1 MFHELQEEFEVTKG
15 VIKIRISKKN
25 RQHNGQKK
33 KLLNILTD
41 ICTWSHNEMFQE
53 VVFGKSIV
61 IGSGDHVPLLVAM
74 DYKRATGQGRV
85 QVKQFV

>member
-1 MFHELQEEFEVTKG
+1 
-15 VIKIRISKKN
+15 
-25 RQHNGQKK
+25 
-33 KLLNILTD
+33 
-41 ICTWSHNEMFQE
+41 MFQE